1 MVPYFQLGIIC
12 HEDSKTQSASKILNQ
27 KIMKKLLV
35 TLIFTALG
43 ICNITAQNQID
54 YGSNPKAGKY
64 INVGDI
70 KVYYETYGEG
80 EPLLLLHGNGGSIEN
95 FIYQIPELS
104 KHFKVIAIDSRA
116 QGRTTDSEKEI
127 TYALMAS
134 DVSELIDKLKLG
146 KVNVVGWSDG
156 GNIGLELAFSHPE
169 KVFKVVTFGANY
181 THENFL
187 APPDSVTMLPDD
199 PLIKQSSAMMKRY
212 GSAFERLSPDTTRK
226 VIIQKKLAELM
237 EKYPNFTAAQLQTIN
252 VPFLIVVGDHDLIN
266 INQTVELFTTLPK
279 AQLFVVPGATH
290 FVPAEYPA
298 LINAAVIKFL
308 KTPYRDIDGY
318 YFFKIS
324 Q

>member
-1 MVPYFQLGIIC
+1 M
-12 HEDSKTQSASKILNQ
+12 KTLAVVLFFMAFVTCNNSAQ
-27 KIMKKLLV
+27 
-35 TLIFTALG
+35 T
-43 ICNITAQNQID
+43 QIE

-70 KVYYETYGEG
+70 KVYYESYGEG
-80 EPLLLLHGNGGSIEN
+80 EPLLLLHGNSGSIEN
-95 FIYQIPELS
+95 FVYQIPELS

-169 KVFKVVTFGANY
+169 KVLKVVTFGANY

-199 PLIKQSSAMMKRY
+199 PLNKQSSAMMKRY
-212 GSAFERLSPDTTRK
+212 GTAFERLSPDTTRK

-237 EKYPNFTAAQLQTIN
+237 EKYPNLTLDQLNTIN
-252 VPFLIVVGDHDLIN
+252 VPFLIVVGDHDLIK
-266 INQTVELFTTLPK
+266 INHTVELFTNLPK
-279 AQLFVVPGATH
+279 AQLLVVPGASH
-290 FVPAEYPA
+290 LVPVEYPE

-308 KTPYRDIDGY
+308 KTPYRDIDRY
-318 YFFKIS
+318 YFIKIS